1 MANSQGGLKMMTIL
15 LFISI
20 INLIVNIGILTTMV
34 IIIFREAVE

>member
-20 INLIVNIGILTTMV
+20 INLILNVGILIVLIMN
-34 IIIFREAVE
+34 IFKEAVE